1 MKKIIKLTV
10 LLVASTIANLTA
22 QQLPLFSQYM
32 FNTFLINPAAAGL
45 DGYTAVNITAR
56 EQWLGLKD
64 SPKTHILSGQTRLDG
79 NNFIVKMLNPHP
91 DEKSGTPNGR
101 VGLGVNFYNDRVGL
115 IDRTGFQFTY
125 AYHLPLED
133 AELSLGL
140 TASFYQFTMDK
151 SRMVL
156 SDNDDNL
163 IDKSDLSLFIPDF
176 SFGGIYTTKDYY
188 AGLSIMGLTQ
198 SSLQMGNSGNAND
211 YRMYRQYNIHGGYH
225 IEISRDLMLQPTALI
240 KVSKTLKPQMD
251 LGAKLF
257 YRNDYW
263 GGLSFR
269 TGSAFIIMMG
279 VSVDNYSFGYAFDY
293 DFSSIRAH
301 SFGSHEVM
309 ISIKFGKKAGQYRW
323 LHRF

>member
-1 MKKIIKLTV
+1 MKKNIKFTV
-10 LLVASTIANLTA
+10 LLIVSTIANLTA

-45 DGYTAVNITAR
+45 DGHTSVNITAR
-56 EQWLGLKD
+56 EQWLGLKE
-64 SPKTHILSGQTRLDG
+64 SPKTHVLSGQTRLDA
-79 NNFIVKMLNPHP
+79 NNFIIKMLNPHP
-91 DEKSGTPNGR
+91 DEKSSTPSGR
-101 VGLGVNFYNDRVGL
+101 VGLGATFYNDRVGL

-125 AYHLPLED
+125 AYHLPLEE

-140 TASFYQFTMDK
+140 TASFYQYTMNRSK
-151 SRMVL
+151 MIL
-156 SDNDDNL
+156 SDNDDQL
-163 IDKSDLSLFIPDF
+163 IDNSDLSLFIPDF
-176 SFGGIYTTKDYY
+176 SFGAIYTTKDYF
-188 AGLSIMGLTQ
+188 AGLSIMQLTQ
-198 SSLQMGNSGNAND
+198 SSLQIGNSGTSND

-240 KVSKTLKPQMD
+240 KISKTLRPQMD

-269 TGSAFIIMMG
+269 TGSAFIIMLG

-293 DFSSIRAH
+293 DFSSIRSH

-309 ISIKFGKKAGQYRW
+309 ISIKFGKKAGKYRW